1 MSGFVLIASRFE
13 FVFLSSYSSDFSAL
27 AFLNVPHVLLKS

>member
-13 FVFLSSYSSDFSAL
+13 LAFLSSYFSDSSAL
-27 AFLNVPHVLLKS
+27 AFPNVPHVLLKS